1 MPAPMSRE
9 VFAQSS
15 GVSRETLERLDVFV
29 TLLTKWQRRINLVSK
44 ASLADAWRRHV
55 LDSVQIIDY
64 LPAAPGR
71 VLDFGSGAGFPG
83 LVLAILGVDGVEL
96 VESDSRKSTFLAE
109 AARLTGVSVTI
120 HNVRIEALPPM
131 PADVITARACA
142 PLVELLTYGERFWVP
157 HTKFIALK
165 GAHVDEELTEAT
177 KCWRMTIDRHPSRTD
192 PNGTVLCLGNLE
204 RLPS

>member
-9 VFAQSS
+9 AFAHAS

-29 TLLTKWQRRINLVSK
+29 DMLTKWQRRINLVSK
-44 ASLADAWRRHV
+44 ASLVDVWRRHV
-55 LDSVQIIDY
+55 LDSTQIIDY

-83 LVLAILGVDGVEL
+83 LVMAILGVDGVEL
-96 VESDSRKSTFLAE
+96 VESDGRKATFLAE
-109 AARLTGVSVTI
+109 AARLTGVNVTI
-120 HNVRIEALPPM
+120 HNVRIEVLPPM

-142 PLVELLTYGERFWVP
+142 PLVGLLAYGERFWAP
-157 HTKFIALK
+157 HTRFIVPK
-165 GAHVDEELTEAT
+165 GVHVDEELTDAT